1 MFSIS
6 DRLFAPGCEHIL
18 FVLEEHMT
26 IPTLKRVDHIGFTVP
41 SADEAVAFFEKHF
54 GFHVACQHGPFASDD
69 DWMSVHLNV
78 KPHDVINKIVM
89 MEAGNL
95 LLEIF
100 EYAASESQKKTGP
113 VNCDV
118 GGHHVAFYVDD
129 IDQAVAYLRAE
140 GLNVLGK
147 PTVMEKGPTAGE
159 TWVYFLAP
167 WGMQL
172 ELVSSP
178 HGKAYERERDALRR
192 ASAQVPPQPS
202 AI

>member
-1 MFSIS
+1 LLALGS
-6 DRLFAPGCEHIL
+6 EHIL
-18 FVLEEHMT
+18 FVLEEEMS

-41 SADEAVAFFEKHF
+41 SADEAVAFFERHF
-54 GFHVACQHGPFASDD
+54 GFTVACAHGPFSSDD

-78 KPHDVINKIVM
+78 KPRDVLDKIVM
-89 MEAGNL
+89 MEAGNI

-100 EYAASESQKKTGP
+100 EYAASETQKKAGP
-113 VNCDV
+113 VNSDI

-140 GLNVLGK
+140 GLTVLGE
-147 PTVMEKGPTAGE
+147 PTVMEQGPTAGE
-159 TWVYFLAP
+159 TWVYFLSP

-178 HGKAYERERDALRR
+178 NGKAYEREREAFRQ
-192 ASAQVPPQPS
+192 ASAQVPPRPS
-202 AI
+202 ATVEGS